1 MTEQELVEKVALSL
15 YNRKRVKWKMRP
27 VDYIGANKTPQ
38 CEECREEARAA
49 ISVIQ
54 EDEFTVVPSDIRR
67 AFYYP
72 IEMPVTA
79 DGHGP
84 ATVGVD
90 AVKITYEVWDRLLNS
105 HGSHDNLPDAINQA
119 IALNSRA
126 MIAAS
131 PIGEK

>member
-1 MTEQELVEKVALSL
+1 MTEQELVEKVAIAISGAPFPTTRSL
-15 YNRKRVKWKMRP
+15 
-27 VDYIGANKTPQ
+27 NK
-38 CEECREEARAA
+38 ARAA
-49 ISVIQ
+49 ISVIR
-54 EDEFTVVPSDIRR
+54 EAEFTVVPSDIRR

-90 AVKITYEVWDRLLNS
+90 AVKITYEVWDCLLNS

>member
-1 MTEQELVEKVALSL
+1 MSEELVEKVAEAIWLAEAARS
-15 YNRKRVKWKMRP
+15 NRRRYILWADAGDTMRDNYRP
-27 VDYIGANKTPQ
+27 L
-38 CEECREEARAA
+38 ARAVL
-49 ISVIQ
+49 SVIR

-105 HGSHDNLPDAINQA
+105 HGSYDNLPDAINQA

>member
-1 MTEQELVEKVALSL
+1 MTEQERVEKVAEAILASEL
-15 YNRKRVKWKMRP
+15 WP
-27 VDYIGANKTPQ
+27 GAWEKANEVERNAVLHK
-38 CEECREEARAA
+38 ARAA
-49 ISVIQ
+49 LSVIRGA
-54 EDEFTVVPSDIRR
+54 EFTVVPSDIRR

-79 DGHGP
+79 DDHGP

-105 HGSHDNLPDAINQA
+105 HGSYDNLPDAINQA